1 MKRKFKYSGIK
12 KISLLVIITITTF
25 CGCRSWDASM
35 VRPKTEPINPKLLS
49 LERRMEDFANTT
61 VYTNDSELKLFTQ
74 EVETNLID
82 PYGEKFGYIA
92 LSKNVLKYKVG
103 LPQLVLSI
111 ALFTIPNIL
120 GMPFLKVTYK
130 VELEMRILDR
140 ENRLIGKYSAIG
152 ESKSKVAYY
161 YGYSYQNALRKV
173 YPEAML
179 DAFNKIRPQI
189 QADALRVNEKLKAA
203 GKL

>member
-1 MKRKFKYSGIK
+1 MK
-12 KISLLVIITITTF
+12 KIGLLVILTIFTLF
-25 CGCRSWDASM
+25 GCKTWDASM

-61 VYTNDSELKLFTQ
+61 VYTNESELKLFTQ

-92 LSKNVLKYKVG
+92 LSKNVLKHKVG

-111 ALFTIPNIL
+111 ALFTLPNIF
-120 GMPFLKVTYK
+120 GMPFLKVSYK
-130 VELEMRILDR
+130 VEVEMRILDR

-161 YGYSYQNALRKV
+161 YGYSFLNANRKV

-189 QADALRVNEKLKAA
+189 QADAARLNEKLLAA
-203 GKL
+203 GKI